1 MAGPNL
7 ELFKFGMYLFFPLAV
22 MVHYGDPSFYSL
34 NVLPIRDQFWPKEE
48 SLYRPPRNSE
58 DLKTA
63 LDEMKA
69 KRLAKREARLR
80 EQGEEMND
88 TSASSTS
95 ATVATVATSPMT
107 QKKQDSK
114 FAQLVEDKRSQRL
127 V

>member
-7 ELFKFGMYLFFPLAV
+7 ELFKFGVYLFFPLAV
-22 MVHYGDPSFYSL
+22 MVHYGSPQWYSE

-58 DLKTA
+58 DVKAA

-69 KRLAKREARLR
+69 KRLARREARLK
-80 EQGEEMND
+80 EQADELSSP
-88 TSASSTS
+88 SASVSTLATDS
-95 ATVATVATSPMT
+95 AW
-107 QKKQDSK
+107 KKQDES
-114 FAQLVEDKRSQRL
+114 QPSRISSLIEDKKSQRL

>member
-7 ELFKFGMYLFFPLAV
+7 ELFKFGVYLFFPLAV
-22 MVHYGDPSFYSL
+22 MVHYGSPFWYNE

-48 SLYRPPRNSE
+48 SLYRPPRTSE

-69 KRLAKREARLR
+69 KRLAKREARLQ
-80 EQGEEMND
+80 EQGKEMN
-88 TSASSTS
+88 SSSVPSTS
-95 ATVATVATSPMT
+95 ATVASSPLT
-107 QKKQDSK
+107 QKQDSK
-114 FAQLVEDKRSQRL
+114 IAQLVEDKRSQRL